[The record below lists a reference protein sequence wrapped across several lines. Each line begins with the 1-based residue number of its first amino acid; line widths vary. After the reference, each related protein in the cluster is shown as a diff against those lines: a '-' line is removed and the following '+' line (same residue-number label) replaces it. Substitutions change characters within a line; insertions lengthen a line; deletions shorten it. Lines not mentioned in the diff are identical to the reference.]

1 VGHKLYIVDALV
13 RIEDFND
20 FFGTEFLDE
29 DYDTLGGLLIKTLGR
44 LPKQEEII
52 DLKTIKFRILQADNR
67 RLQSIEVKKID

>member
-1 VGHKLYIVDALV
+1 
-13 RIEDFND
+13 
-20 FFGTEFLDE
+20 
-29 DYDTLGGLLIKTLGR
+29 LLIKTLGR